1 MGSSSPI
8 FGVKI
13 KNIWN
18 HHLGPVWNLTITRY
32 TDTLPKNW
40 QLTYIAPKNWGFP
53 IGMSTDHSQDSG
65 THRMSFWT
73 YATCSFSE
81 ELSLRFQ
88 FWNPLSSR
96 LPDPI
101 FWTSTTVTVA
111 LFDLPNP
118 AQIKK
123 SSHWRWPPI
132 SRRLLAMPRQ
142 QLFFGCTLMY
152 SVLPSLQSASTPRR
166 LLPEI
171 DTVTWVSRKVSW
183 FF

>member
-1 MGSSSPI
+1 
-8 FGVKI
+8 
-13 KNIWN
+13 
-18 HHLGPVWNLTITRY
+18 
-32 TDTLPKNW
+32 
-40 QLTYIAPKNWGFP
+40 
-53 IGMSTDHSQDSG
+53 MSTDHSQDSG
-65 THRMSFWT
+65 THRMSLWT

-123 SSHWRWPPI
+123 KQP
-132 SRRLLAMPRQ
+132 LAMTSHFPASFSDATATA
-142 QLFFGCTLMY
+142 FFGCTLMY

-171 DTVTWVSRKVSW
+171 DTVTWVSKKVSW
-183 FF
+183 FFWGPHVTPFVTSKGPIL